1 MKITT
6 LVKKNLKI
14 IMRSKTSSLIVIFGP
29 LLIILLVGLAFDN
42 SSLYNINIGVYSDK
56 YSPLTEEFINNLNV
70 NEMKTTKMSSEDY
83 CLSEIKQ
90 GRTHVC
96 IIFPPDMQVSNERTN
111 EIMFY
116 VDYSKINLVYP
127 ILDVITE
134 RVSRTTTDVSF
145 NLTSVLLSKLQETQ
159 AELHNR
165 KNLLIDLTT
174 ENTNIKSNLEQISK
188 DLVAMDLK
196 FEGEDLDF
204 DALKQKTDFL
214 KDQGTK
220 AIDRAL
226 SILDFVDEK
235 AGTMLISDD
244 ENSPTLSSVVTDVI
258 IDLNQIKDAINGQY
272 NAERTDSVDS
282 IFERV
287 QTNIGLIQA
296 RLEKAD
302 KDRTVLVAR
311 IGEVNNIVDS
321 SLAHILALQ
330 NSLNKINQ
338 NINSI
343 QVTSAA
349 QIVNPISTT
358 IKPIVPEK
366 THLNYIFPSL
376 IVLIV
381 MFISVI
387 LSSTIV
393 VMEKSSD
400 SYFRNL
406 ITPTPDS
413 IQFLAVY
420 FTNLIIVMVQVFII
434 LAIAS
439 LFFKTEIFHAFWPLM
454 LGMLLIVTFF
464 TLFGILIGF
473 IFHSEETVTIAGV
486 SISSVMLLLSGL
498 ILPLENMPE
507 SFVTLAN
514 LNPFVVSEA
523 LLKKILLFTTG
534 LQGTGVEI
542 KTLIL
547 YSLIMIIL
555 ILVVYKMARKNVLLH
570 SFKRL
575 IPLKDKLKHLSFKRT
590 TAKVSEDDDM
600 VLALDDPTTQK
611 KVEGDEASELLAK
624 AKQAHEKK
632 DMAVA
637 TALYEKLHKMYK
649 DMPAGEKK
657 NQMYK
662 DLLKLH
668 QDLTKKK

>member
-1 MKITT
+1 
-6 LVKKNLKI
+6 
-14 IMRSKTSSLIVIFGP
+14 
-29 LLIILLVGLAFDN
+29 
-42 SSLYNINIGVYSDK
+42 
-56 YSPLTEEFINNLNV
+56 
-70 NEMKTTKMSSEDY
+70 
-83 CLSEIKQ
+83 
-90 GRTHVC
+90 
-96 IIFPPDMQVSNERTN
+96 
-111 EIMFY
+111 
-116 VDYSKINLVYP
+116 
-127 ILDVITE
+127 
-134 RVSRTTTDVSF
+134 
-145 NLTSVLLSKLQETQ
+145 
-159 AELHNR
+159 
-165 KNLLIDLTT
+165 
-174 ENTNIKSNLEQISK
+174 
-188 DLVAMDLK
+188 
-196 FEGEDLDF
+196 
-204 DALKQKTDFL
+204 
-214 KDQGTK
+214 
-220 AIDRAL
+220 
-226 SILDFVDEK
+226 
-235 AGTMLISDD
+235 
-244 ENSPTLSSVVTDVI
+244 
-258 IDLNQIKDAINGQY
+258 
-272 NAERTDSVDS
+272 
-282 IFERV
+282 
-287 QTNIGLIQA
+287 
-296 RLEKAD
+296 
-302 KDRTVLVAR
+302 
-311 IGEVNNIVDS
+311 
-321 SLAHILALQ
+321 
-330 NSLNKINQ
+330 
-338 NINSI
+338 
-343 QVTSAA
+343 
-349 QIVNPISTT
+349 
-358 IKPIVPEK
+358 
-366 THLNYIFPSL
+366 
-376 IVLIV
+376 
-381 MFISVI
+381 
-387 LSSTIV
+387 
-393 VMEKSSD
+393 
-400 SYFRNL
+400 
-406 ITPTPDS
+406 
-413 IQFLAVY
+413 LAVY

-507 SFVTLAN
+507 SFVVLAN

-523 LLKKILLFTTG
+523 LLKKVLLFTTG

-600 VLALDDPTTQK
+600 VLALDDPATQK

-662 DLLKLH
+662 ELLKLH